1 MAKNFVTGIDVGT
14 HEVRVMIGEKNP
26 EKPEDLPFIIGAGEA
41 HSSGLRYGYIN
52 NKTDIQKSILE
63 ALNLAEKQAKVKTK
77 KAYLAIGGVGLES
90 FVSAGSVMIS
100 RADSEI
106 TEMDISKCIEMAEES
121 LKMSGGLLNR
131 HILQHNPI
139 SYKID
144 SKEVLGRPIGMKGAK
159 IEARILFIT
168 CLEQHLNDLIETI
181 NELGVEIE
189 DIVPSPIVA
198 AEAVLTKTQKI
209 AGCVLVNIGAETVSI
224 IVYENDTPISI
235 KVFPIGGT
243 DITNDIALGLQ
254 IPLEEAE
261 QLKIGGVI
269 GANFSRK
276 KLEEIVVAR
285 LSDIF
290 ELIENHLKKIGKNGL
305 LPAGIILSGGGSGI
319 NTIED
324 LAKASL
330 RLPSQSANLKTLS
343 NFKNSIKDS
352 TWAVAYG
359 LCIFGLS
366 TKIKNDLGLRHFR
379 DKGIGIKNW
388 FKQFLP

>member
-1 MAKNFVTGIDVGT
+1 
-14 HEVRVMIGEKNP
+14 
-26 EKPEDLPFIIGAGEA
+26 
-41 HSSGLRYGYIN
+41 
-52 NKTDIQKSILE
+52 
-63 ALNLAEKQAKVKTK
+63 
-77 KAYLAIGGVGLES
+77 
-90 FVSAGSVMIS
+90 
-100 RADSEI
+100 
-106 TEMDISKCIEMAEES
+106 
-121 LKMSGGLLNR
+121 
-131 HILQHNPI
+131 
-139 SYKID
+139 
-144 SKEVLGRPIGMKGAK
+144 
-159 IEARILFIT
+159 
-168 CLEQHLNDLIETI
+168 
-181 NELGVEIE
+181 GVEIE